1 VTVDRT
7 YPLREARQAHE
18 YGQTGHARG
27 KIILLP

>member
-1 VTVDRT
+1 GHLDRT
-7 YPLREARQAHE
+7 YPLSGRRQAHE